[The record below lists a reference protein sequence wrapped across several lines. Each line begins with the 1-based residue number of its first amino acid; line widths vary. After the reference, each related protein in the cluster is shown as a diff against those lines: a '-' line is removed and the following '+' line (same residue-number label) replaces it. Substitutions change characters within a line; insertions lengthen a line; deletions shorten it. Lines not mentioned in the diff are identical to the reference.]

1 VKTREVP
8 SAFSDFAAVE
18 KDMTHPLTP
27 VTNTGKL
34 AQVVI
39 VDSMLSQWLLRK
51 GPRLVF
57 RQLQGHLRLKHVHL
71 RVASL

>member
-8 SAFSDFAAVE
+8 SAFSDCQLAVD

-39 VDSMLSQWLLRK
+39 VDSMLSQWARK
-51 GPRLVF
+51 KKAKRLYF
-57 RQLQGHLRLKHVHL
+57 
-71 RVASL
+71 ASWAPQTQACAP